1 MAGCFPRH
9 LCCRPAA
16 VNAARCCH
24 NVPHQT
30 RAEHQ
35 NKNTHRRPYQPY
47 DPPHIDSD
55 HRYTQQQGSAT
66 RHPASARHPQAP
78 RCRHQCPN
86 NAYTHQP
93 ASSCGPAAPRIPAS
107 LLQRCSTYSCLLC
120 RSIQALCHAPAA
132 SLLLAPR
139 RRAWRWLLVVAVPGV
154 AVLPHALVRLAR
166 LVLEVH
172 QLGDDCLG
180 GRVAHLR
187 LFSSNGG
194 GSRGSGVSI
203 SSSDA
208 SPSACK

>member
-35 NKNTHRRPYQPY
+35 NKNTHRRPYQQY

-86 NAYTHQP
+86 NAYTHTSQLAAAALQRHAPQP
-93 ASSCGPAAPRIPAS
+93 HSCSAAAPTAACCAAPFK
-107 LLQRCSTYSCLLC
+107 RCVT
-120 RSIQALCHAPAA
+120 HAP
-132 SLLLAPR
+132 PHFF
-139 RRAWRWLLVVAVPGV
+139 
-154 AVLPHALVRLAR
+154 LPHAGARGAGSSSSLSPGSPCSHMPSCALRASSWKSISLEMTALA
-166 LVLEVH
+166 
-172 QLGDDCLG
+172 D
-180 GRVAHLR
+180 
-187 LFSSNGG
+187 
-194 GSRGSGVSI
+194 GSRT
-203 SSSDA
+203 
-208 SPSACK
+208 